1 MLTLFFSYAHRDEE
15 LRNELEVHLAMLKR
29 QGIIATWHDRRIIAG
44 EPVDPVIS
52 EQLEEADIVLLLVSP
67 YFLASDY
74 CYDIEMQR
82 ALEKH
87 EAGTTHVIPVILR
100 PCDWQHALFG
110 KLRATPPDG
119 KPISTFANQ
128 HEAFLAVT
136 KDIRKAAEELRNRAG
151 PQSPIRLPTR
161 EVQQPITVKP
171 DMRSSNLR
179 LKKPF
184 SDHERDQFLDEA
196 FEYIARFF
204 EGSLLEL
211 GKRNAWIE
219 GQFKRIDTNHFT
231 AAVYANGTV
240 ATRCKIW
247 LGGRD
252 MLDGILYSTNDLGS
266 DTSVNESLRVED
278 DGYSLFLK
286 PLMAFQHRPA
296 TDQLTMQGAAEYY
309 WSKFIERLQN

>member
-29 QGIIATWHDRRIIAG
+29 QGIIATWHDRCLIAG

-52 EQLEEADIVLLLVSP
+52 EQLEKADIVLLLASP

-82 ALEKH
+82 ALERH
-87 EAGTTHVIPVILR
+87 EAGTARVIPVILH
-100 PCDWQHALFG
+100 PCDWQPALFG

-136 KDIRKAAEELRNRAG
+136 KDIRKAAEELQNRAG
-151 PQSPIRLPTR
+151 PPSAIRLPTR
-161 EVQQPITVKP
+161 EVQQPIIVKP

-184 SDHERDQFLDEA
+184 SVRERDQFLDEA

-219 GQFKRIDTNHFT
+219 GQFKRTTPITLLQPCMQT
-231 AAVYANGTV
+231 AALQHGAKFGWAVVACRTGFYIRQTISA
-240 ATRCKIW
+240 ATRA
-247 LGGRD
+247 L
-252 MLDGILYSTNDLGS
+252 TNLFGS
-266 DTSVNESLRVED
+266 RM
-278 DGYSLFLK
+278 
-286 PLMAFQHRPA
+286 MAIHYF
-296 TDQLTMQGAAEYY
+296 
-309 WSKFIERLQN
+309 